1 MRFGIEFGSYPADL
15 DPAEV
20 CEQVSL
26 RAQVAYKNDF
36 EGLFVAQHYLTGR
49 MRRSYSRFLCWL
61 TLPRRYRECIWAPRS
76 FFCRCITR

>member
-26 RAQVAYKNDF
+26 RAQVAYKNNF
-36 EGLFVAQHYLTGR
+36 EGFFVAPPIFR
-49 MRRSYSRFLCWL
+49 
-61 TLPRRYRECIWAPRS
+61 
-76 FFCRCITR
+76 